1 MTHTT
6 KHLTVRV
13 NRDESVTL
21 LMDDEVM
28 HLGEFGVHDLID
40 SLAAL
45 GYGDYMI
52 TAAQGEQL
60 EAEEHDNNP
69 FVTCLKSLAESN

>member
-13 NRDESVTL
+13 NEDESVEILTDHACL
-21 LMDDEVM
+21 HM
-28 HLGEFGVHDLID
+28 HEFAVHDLID

-52 TAAQGEQL
+52 TAAQCEQV

-69 FVTCLKSLAESN
+69 FVTCLKSLAENE